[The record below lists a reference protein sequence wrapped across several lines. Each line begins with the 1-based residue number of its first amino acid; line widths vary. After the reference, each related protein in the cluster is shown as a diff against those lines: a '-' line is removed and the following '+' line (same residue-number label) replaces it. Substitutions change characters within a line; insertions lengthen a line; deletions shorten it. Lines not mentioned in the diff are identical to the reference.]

1 MIVKIVVGDN
11 KYTQKVTT
19 QAYKIPIR
27 AVRLDLKNLYLRM
40 AVRELRNIGI

>member
-1 MIVKIVVGDN
+1 MSDN
-11 KYTQKVTT
+11 TGSGIVTT
-19 QAYKIPIR
+19 QVYKIPIR